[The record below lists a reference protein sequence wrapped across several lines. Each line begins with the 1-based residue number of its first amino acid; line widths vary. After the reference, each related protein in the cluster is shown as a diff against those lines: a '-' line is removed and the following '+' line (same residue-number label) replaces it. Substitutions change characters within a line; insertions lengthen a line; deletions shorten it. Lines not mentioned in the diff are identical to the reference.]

1 MSFAVEIYM
10 DAESEAKV
18 HRIWKSL
25 AEAGIKSAM
34 LEAGYRP
41 HVSLGVCEELDV
53 DGLAKELSS
62 FAETISTFEM
72 TLSSIGLFHSSENVI
87 FLGVTPTQRLLDING
102 AFHRFFGKYAKA
114 QRANYHVGSWVP
126 HCTLA
131 FGLPDDI
138 VSKAIEICSRESL
151 PIRSRVEEIGIAEVS
166 PISAKVFCAYNLVG

>member
-1 MSFAVEIYM
+1 MPFAVEMYM
-10 DAESEAKV
+10 DAESEAKIR
-18 HRIWKSL
+18 RIWKSL
-25 AEAGIKSAM
+25 AEANIKSAM

-41 HVSLGVCEELDV
+41 QVSLGVCEELNV

-62 FAETISTFEM
+62 FVETISTFEM

-87 FLGVTPTQRLLDING
+87 FLGVSPTPRLLDING

>member
-1 MSFAVEIYM
+1 MSFAVEMYM
-10 DAESEAKV
+10 DAENEAKIR
-18 HRIWKSL
+18 RIWKFL

-41 HVSLGVCEELDV
+41 HVSLGVCEKLEV

-62 FAETISTFEM
+62 FAENISPFEM
-72 TLSSIGLFHSSENVI
+72 ILSSIGLFHSSENVI
-87 FLGVTPTQRLLDING
+87 FLGVTPTQKLLDING

-114 QRANYHVGSWVP
+114 QRAAYHVGSWVP

-131 FGLPDDI
+131 FGLPSDI
-138 VSKAIEICSRESL
+138 VSQAIEICRREAL

-166 PISAKVFCAYNLVG
+166 PISAKVLCAYNLVG